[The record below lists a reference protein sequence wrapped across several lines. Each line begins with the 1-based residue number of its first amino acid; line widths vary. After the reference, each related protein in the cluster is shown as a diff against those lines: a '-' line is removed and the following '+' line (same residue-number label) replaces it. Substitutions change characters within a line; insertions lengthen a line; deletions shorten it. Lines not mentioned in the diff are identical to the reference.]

1 MYRRTQ
7 ILILRDYS
15 SLNSLL
21 QILEIFTGNRQSSP
35 RGLGPSYQL
44 RSDVLYKNNKK
55 LFSIC
60 PAPLPPGQD
69 HFKQFPTP
77 GLGGGMVTGKIEP
90 CVSSEGDCNLPFF
103 FRPQLTYMY
112 EIKALHCVK
121 CFLLFVTHNG
131 MFMF

>member
-1 MYRRTQ
+1 MHIRSTIYNKTYRRTQ

-21 QILEIFTGNRQSSP
+21 QILEIFTGNRHSSP
-35 RGLGPSYQL
+35 RGPGPSYQL

-60 PAPLPPGQD
+60 PTPLPPGQD

-77 GLGGGMVTGKIEP
+77 GLEGLDLSPGLPGGGMVTGKIEP
-90 CVSSEGDCNLPFF
+90 CISSEGDCNLPFF
-103 FRPQLTYMY
+103 FDLS
-112 EIKALHCVK
+112 
-121 CFLLFVTHNG
+121 
-131 MFMF
+131 